1 MLLLK
6 NKSFRRMALMFVL
19 LVFSSSLMAAN
30 VTIKAKNESLK
41 SVLEKITQQTG
52 YEFAYSNA
60 INPNSIKVNVE
71 VTNQD
76 SDVFFKEFFSKY
88 GIVYKVSG
96 KTISLSKQDI
106 ATQQPQQKE
115 LKENQKV
122 KISGVVIDENGTSIP
137 GVYVMVMGTKRGTT
151 TDITGKYE
159 LDCTVGEKLEYS
171 CMGFKN
177 VEMTVG
183 KSLNPFKNVV
193 MAEDL
198 VALEE
203 AVVIG
208 YGNTQKIKD
217 VTGAISHVGAKAIEQ
232 ASVGT
237 TITSLLQ
244 GRAAGVDVMV
254 QSASPTSPVSV
265 VIRGMSSLSGDNQPL
280 WVIDGIPEYSAGV
293 DGSVA
298 NVLYSLNLQD
308 VESIDILKDASAT
321 AIYGS
326 RGANGVIVVT
336 TKSGKNGMKPTVE
349 VSSRVGIQFPDFN
362 SYDYFNAA
370 EYKEFMTAAIHYSMT
385 NKGVQDNVI
394 KQFID
399 QDHLNTLHRSEWTA
413 ADLKMAPNAFYSSDT
428 KWLDFL
434 TQKPI
439 QQQYNISVRGGQRNM
454 NYLASF
460 AYNDNIGV
468 VKGGYNK
475 TFSGRVRLEANVN
488 KNMTFR
494 INVSGSSRKASNKDN
509 LISKIKDVR
518 PDLPLYNEDGTI
530 YSGDEFT
537 QNPLLTL
544 QNTNRSVGESIAA
557 SLEFEYKFL
566 KDFRFTSRANVNYS
580 NSETLQYELS
590 RHYASTNTD
599 VAASRYWSRPK
610 SDTKVWDNTLLY
622 TKKFGKN
629 DISASLTASMERN
642 QMTIYGMSASVFA
655 DDEILN
661 SFSDASVLN
670 NMSETYRRTSL
681 LSQIARVQYNYDSR
695 YLATVTVRR
704 DGSSRFGD
712 GSRWGWFPSFGLGWT
727 ITNEKFFKNWNIEDI
742 ISFAKFRASHG
753 KSGSQ
758 NLSDYQWLSLVGS
771 NQYNEEVGIYP
782 SNIGNN
788 NLRWEEAWMTDIALD
803 LEFWKSRIRTSI
815 GYFQKKSDFL
825 IYSQTLPTSTSFS
838 SITSNL
844 AASTTKGWEFSFDID
859 IVKNAKWQLTY
870 HVNAATNS
878 TWIDKFNNSTKEYI
892 STYTKL
898 EAGQKSGQWWGYQT
912 YNRLFGSA
920 EEVIALKQ
928 FGSNGSITN
937 YRVAHETAGDLYIKD
952 QNGDGVVNAT
962 NDKTYLGS
970 QIPKVYG
977 GMGLQLYIGNSLN
990 IGANFSY
997 ALGHK
1002 RLWMMAC
1009 NDASGAS
1016 VDNQSNK
1023 MAGMSAVVP
1032 QNSPYN
1038 PATFPAIT
1046 PYGDGQNGGSVN
1058 FSDYFLYD
1066 ASYFRLNTINVNY
1079 RLGKQY
1085 FGNSIVDNIEFS
1097 LQAGNLFTITKY
1109 PGFDPQGNFAASTS
1123 LTAAMGVDNSYY
1135 PSARTFTAGVKI
1147 TFR

>member
-96 KTISLSKQDI
+96 KTISLSKQDL
-106 ATQQPQQKE
+106 ANQQPQQKE

-159 LDCTVGEKLEYS
+159 LDCTVGEKLQYS

-177 VEMTVG
+177 VEMTVS

-217 VTGAISHVGAKAIEQ
+217 VTGAISHVGTKAIEQ

-280 WVIDGIPEYSAGV
+280 WVIDGVPEYSAGV
-293 DGSVA
+293 SGDVS

-336 TKSGKNGMKPTVE
+336 TKSGKNGMRPTVE

-362 SYDYFNAA
+362 SYDYFNAE
-370 EYKEFMTAAIHYSMT
+370 EYRKFMEASIRFSMT
-385 NKGVQDNVI
+385 NKGTQDNVS
-394 KQFID
+394 KQFLD
-399 QDHLNTLHRSEWTA
+399 QDCLMSLHRSEWTA
-413 ADLKMAPNAFYSSDT
+413 EDLKMAPNAFYPNNT

-434 TQKPI
+434 TQTPV
-439 QQQYNISVRGGQRNM
+439 QQQYNISVRGGQKNI
-454 NYLASF
+454 NYIASF
-460 AYNDNIGV
+460 AYNDNIGI
-468 VKGGYNK
+468 VKGGYSK
-475 TFSGRVRLEANVN
+475 SFSGRVRLEANVN

-509 LISKIKDVR
+509 LIGTIKDVR

-544 QNTNRSVGESIAA
+544 QNTNTSVGESIAA

-580 NSETLQYELS
+580 NSENLSYNLS
-590 RHYASTNTD
+590 RHYTTTNTD
-599 VAASRYWSRPK
+599 VGASRSWSRPK

-622 TKKFGKN
+622 IKKFGKN

-642 QMTIYGMSASVFA
+642 QSSTYGMQAALFP
-655 DDEILN
+655 DDQVLN
-661 SFSDASVLN
+661 SFSDAAVLQY
-670 NMSETYRRTSL
+670 MSESYKRTSL
-681 LSQIARVQYNYDSR
+681 LSQIARVQYNYDGR
-695 YLATVTVRR
+695 YLATATVRR
-704 DGSSRFGD
+704 DGSSRFGE

-727 ITNEKFFKNWNIEDI
+727 ISNEKFFKNWNIDDI
-742 ISFAKFRASHG
+742 VSFAKFRASHG

-758 NLSDYQWLSLVGS
+758 NLSDYQWISLVGS
-771 NQYNEEVGIYP
+771 NQYNEEPGIYP
-782 SNIGNN
+782 SRMGNQD
-788 NLRWEEAWMTDIALD
+788 LRWEEAWMTDIALD
-803 LEFWKSRIRTSI
+803 LEFWKSRIRTSV

-825 IYSQTLPTSTSFS
+825 IYSMTLPTSTSFS
-838 SITSNL
+838 SMSANL

-859 IVKNAKWQLTY
+859 VVKNAKWQLTY
-870 HVNAATNS
+870 HVNAATNN
-878 TWIDKFNNSTKEYI
+878 TWIDKFNNSTNEYV

-898 EAGQKSGQWWGYQT
+898 AVGEKSGQWWGYQT
-912 YNRLFGSA
+912 HNRLFATA

-928 FGSNGSITN
+928 FTATGGFQH
-937 YRVAHETAGDLYIKD
+937 YRTANETLGDLYYKD
-952 QNGDGVVNAT
+952 LNGDGKVDST
-962 NDKTYLGS
+962 NDKAYLGS
-970 QIPKVYG
+970 SIPKVYG
-977 GMGLQLYIGNSLN
+977 GMGLQFYIGNSLN

-1002 RLWMMAC
+1002 RLWYMAC
-1009 NDASGAS
+1009 LDASGAS

-1023 MAGMSAVVP
+1023 MAGKSAVFAE
-1032 QNSPYN
+1032 NSPYD
-1038 PATFPAIT
+1038 PSTFVGIT
-1046 PYGDGQNGGSVN
+1046 PYGDGQNGGSYN
-1058 FSDYFLYD
+1058 FADYFLYD
-1066 ASYFRLNTINVNY
+1066 ASYIRLNTINVNY
-1079 RLGKQY
+1079 RLGKKH

-1097 LQAGNLFTITKY
+1097 LQAGNLFTITGY
-1109 PGFDPQGNFAASTS
+1109 PGFDPQGNFSASTS
-1123 LTAAMGVDNSYY
+1123 LTSAMGVDNSYY

>member
-1 MLLLK
+1 
-6 NKSFRRMALMFVL
+6 MFVL

-30 VTIKAKNESLK
+30 VTIKANNEPLK

-60 INPNSIKVNVE
+60 INPNSIKVSVE

-76 SDVFFKEFFSKY
+76 SDVFFKEFFTKY
-88 GIVYKVSG
+88 GIVYKIAG
-96 KTISLSKQDI
+96 KTISLSKQEPT
-106 ATQQPQQKE
+106 AQQPQQKD
-115 LKENQKV
+115 LKENQRV
-122 KISGVVIDENGTSIP
+122 KISGVVFDENGASLP
-137 GVYVMVMGTKRGTT
+137 GVYVMVMGTKCGTT

-159 LDCTVGEKLEYS
+159 LDCTVGEKLQYS

-177 VEMTVG
+177 VEMIVG
-183 KSLNPFKNVV
+183 KSLNPFKKVV

-217 VTGAISHVGAKAIEQ
+217 VTGSISHVGAKAIEQ

-280 WVIDGIPEYSAGV
+280 WVIDGIPEYNAGV
-293 DGSVA
+293 EGSIS

-349 VSSRVGIQFPDFN
+349 LSSRIGIQFPDFN
-362 SYDYFNAA
+362 SYSYFNAA
-370 EYKEFMTAAIHYSMT
+370 EYEEFTRAAVLNSML
-385 NKGVQDNVI
+385 NKGRTDNVT
-394 KQFID
+394 KQFLD
-399 QDHLNTLHRSEWTA
+399 EDELKKLHRSEWTA
-413 ADLKMAPNAFYSSDT
+413 DDLKFKENAFYAGNDNR
-428 KWLDFL
+428 WLDML
-434 TQKPI
+434 TQSPI
-439 QQQYNISVRGGQRNM
+439 QQQYNISIRGGQKNM

-494 INVSGSSRKASNKDN
+494 INVNGNSRKASNKDN
-509 LISKIKDVR
+509 MISKIKDVR
-518 PDLPLYNEDGTI
+518 PDLPLYNEDGTL

-537 QNPLLTL
+537 ENPLITL
-544 QNTNRSVGESIAA
+544 QSVNSSVGESLSA
-557 SLEFEYKFL
+557 SLEFEYRFL
-566 KDFRFTSRANVNYS
+566 KDFRFTTRANINYL
-580 NSETLQYELS
+580 NSESLQYDLA
-590 RHYASTNTD
+590 RYYAVTD
-599 VAASRYWSRPK
+599 TEVPAQRYWSRPK

-629 DISASLTASMERN
+629 DISASLTASMERFQSSN
-642 QMTIYGMSASVFA
+642 YSIRANTFA
-655 DDEILN
+655 DDQVLN
-661 SFSDASVLN
+661 SFSDAAVLSN
-670 NMSETYRRTSL
+670 ATETYRRTSL
-681 LSQIARVQYNYDSR
+681 LSQIARVQYNYDSK

-704 DGSSRFGD
+704 DGSSRFGE

-742 ISFAKFRASHG
+742 VSFAKFRFSHG

-758 NLSDYQWLSLVGS
+758 NLADYQWISMVDS
-771 NQYNEEVGIYP
+771 NIYNGEIGIYP
-782 SNIGNN
+782 SNIGNHE
-788 NLRWEEAWMTDIALD
+788 LRWEEAWMTDIALD
-803 LEFWKSRIRTSI
+803 LEFWKSRIRTSV
-815 GYFQKKSDFL
+815 GYFCKKSDFL
-825 IYSQTLPTSTSFS
+825 IYSMTLPSSTSFS
-838 SITSNL
+838 SMTSNL

-870 HVNAATNS
+870 HVNAATNN

-892 STYTKL
+892 TSYTKL
-898 EAGQKSGQWWGYQT
+898 EVGQKSGQWYGYQT

-920 EEVIALKQ
+920 EEVIALKGRTSTGAVQ
-928 FGSNGSITN
+928 A
-937 YRVAHETAGDLYIKD
+937 YRTTHETVGDLYFID
-952 QNGDGVVNAT
+952 QNGDGKVDAT

-970 QIPKVYG
+970 QIPKLYG
-977 GMGLQLYIGNSLN
+977 GMGLQLYIGNNLN

-997 ALGHK
+997 ALGYK
-1002 RLWMMAC
+1002 RLWLMAC
-1009 NDASGAS
+1009 DDAAGSS

-1023 MAGMSAVVP
+1023 MAGMSAVIP
-1032 QNSPYN
+1032 TNSPYDPN
-1038 PATFPAIT
+1038 TFPAIT
-1046 PYGDGQNGGSVN
+1046 PYGDGSNGGSYN
-1058 FSDYFLYD
+1058 YSDYFLYD
-1066 ASYFRLNTINVNY
+1066 ASYFRLNTVNVNY

-1085 FGNSIVDNIEFS
+1085 FGNSIIDNIEFS
-1097 LQAGNLFTITKY
+1097 LQAGNLFTITRY

-1123 LTAAMGVDNSYY
+1123 LTATTGIDNSYY
-1135 PSARTFTAGVKI
+1135 PSARSFTAGVKI